1 MKEVRAIIERVTRLN
16 EHYQRLHLTIE
27 DFITEIKPGH
37 SLLVRRLPERWDPY
51 LREHWWPV
59 GIQGGALVIERPG
72 NIIYEPG
79 EVVSLLGLVGQP
91 FRWKRTLRH
100 VLLLAYDCAP
110 TPLIMSIPALL
121 SNSVSVTLVLSG
133 SAALY
138 PTKHL
143 PPEVEVFQA
152 DDQLAWPNRVMSV
165 GWADQVFAV
174 VNADDELKHFGMVWK
189 IFSGLRSEIPKTY
202 LYGVFQAIQPC
213 GVGACQACLV
223 AQKGSESS
231 LICLDGPALDM
242 TTLPLESS

>member
-16 EHYQRLHLTIE
+16 EHYQRLHLAIE

-37 SLLVRRLPERWDPY
+37 SLLARRLPERWDPY

-59 GIQGGALVIERPG
+59 GIQGGSLVIERPG

-91 FRWKRTLRH
+91 FRWKRTLRN

-133 SAALY
+133 SAAQY

-165 GWADQVFAV
+165 GWADQVFAA
-174 VNADDELKHFGMVWK
+174 VNGDDEFKHFATVWK
-189 IFSGLRSEIPKTY
+189 VFTGLRAEIPKTY
-202 LYGVFQAIQPC
+202 LYAVFQAIQPC

-223 AQKGSESS
+223 TQKGGESS

-242 TTLPLESS
+242 TTLPLDSG